1 MSKKVLSVILAI
13 SMVLTMC
20 VGTFSVSAAGGGA
33 VTISGGDADNLVK
46 VTDKEFTVPVNI
58 SGNTEGFSTYLI
70 KLIYDED
77 YITPVVDPDYANDP
91 VNNSDKSDL
100 GLVQGDLG
108 NISYSNPTFVDKDG
122 TKMVQVNTASARNIK
137 GDGMLFGYKFV
148 VKDSVNTSVATEV
161 QIVVEKLKYAGAGSQ
176 TPDREVAAIKNA
188 TVVINPNVTLTLSDL
203 TTTYNGQ
210 AQGVTVN
217 APAGISYEVKYTGL
231 TTQPTNAGTYPVT
244 ATVTQKGFTG
254 TVNGTFTINKEQIK
268 VTADDK
274 AMKLGDTAP
283 EFTYTKTSGTLY
295 GSDAIT
301 GKVSCSYSNK
311 VGTYKI
317 TKGSLAVP
325 ANYELIFTEGTLT
338 ISDKTAQNVVVPD
351 LTAKTYGDAA
361 FSWACTPDAASGI
374 TNATYTSSNTDVAT
388 VDKTTGMVTVIG
400 AGTTDLTVSLPGN
413 ADYAAFTATKTLTV
427 NPVEITVTADA
438 KTKRVNTPDPELTY
452 TYTGTLVGEDKFT
465 GSLARTGNEEI
476 GEYSITQGTLALTK
490 NYNITFVP
498 AKFTIVDKTPQTIT
512 VADFGAKTYGDA
524 AFDVVVTPD
533 AASGLSAFS
542 YASSDERVATVSDD
556 GKITIVG
563 AGTVTITVAEA
574 GNEDYAPA
582 SVEKTLTI
590 DPKALNIGVEEKTIT
605 YGDELGDFV
614 ITYEGFIEGES
625 EEDLLTPVD
634 EKISGVPSKVNAGT
648 YTIKASGATSD
659 NYAIN
664 FVESKLIVNQK
675 NVKISTLGVYDKVY
689 DGNNKATLN
698 LTKLGFEGGDGFI
711 DGDDVVINLVGAM
724 GALFAD
730 AEVGADKTVTIS
742 GFTAETVTFT
752 GEDAKNYAIAF
763 DENGYTT
770 SATIFAEGAATAE
783 DAAAQIGDYIPVGKD
798 DKVLV
803 LPDVLA
809 GYSVSIKSSSRPDII
824 DLEGNITRTN
834 EVVEVKLV
842 LFVQP
847 EGGDGTTGVEVPV
860 TVFVGIG
867 NNKTVSTK
875 IFGGDYGTL
884 EGDIGEQP
892 VGKEVTVI
900 AVPKSGYKITM
911 WYVNGNAI
919 GGEGELSY
927 TFVMEDDVEI
937 GVRFEKI
944 TGGASSDGSGGNPSG
959 TTVNTPKAS
968 VSSNSTVFKGTKIK
982 LSTTTSGAK
991 IYYTTDGTTPS
1002 ASNGEVYTNDG
1013 IRIAGDTTIKAIAI
1027 KDSKKSNVLTV
1038 NYKMKTAKAE
1048 FKSNADKI
1056 RYMESATDKLFAPDR
1071 AATRYEVL
1079 KALDEVMNIEDAKI
1093 ENGFS
1098 DVTKEYEALVNK
1110 FAATSIIDGYPNK
1123 TFNGTGS
1130 ITRAEFVKMLAAAL
1144 DLDMSGTAKHG
1155 FKDVQAGHWAEKY
1168 IAAFAKLG
1176 YIVGDP
1182 DGSFRPDDNVTRA
1195 EVVTVMNRILKITAT
1210 PDATQAYT
1218 DLPKEH
1224 WAYGYIMAAAKDKE

>member
-20 VGTFSVSAAGGGA
+20 VGTFSVSAAGAGA

-46 VTDKEFTVPVNI
+46 VTGKEFMVPVSI

-70 KLIYDED
+70 KLIYDKN
-77 YITPVVDPDYANDP
+77 YVTPVIDPDYASDP
-91 VNNSDKSDL
+91 ANNADKSDL

-108 NISYSNPTFVDKDG
+108 NVSYSNPTFGAD
-122 TKMVQVNTASARNIK
+122 TISVNTASARNIK
-137 GDGMLFGYKFV
+137 GDGMLFGYKFIV
-148 VKDSVNTSVATEV
+148 NDSVNTSVSTDIR
-161 QIVVEKLKYAGAGSQ
+161 IVVEKLKYSGSGAQ
-176 TPDREVAAIKNA
+176 TPDREIAAIKNA
-188 TVVINPNVTLTLSDL
+188 SVIINPNVTLTLSDL

-217 APAGISYEVKYTGL
+217 APAGISYEVKYNGS
-231 TTQPTNAGTYPVT
+231 TTKPTNAGTYPVT

-254 TVNGTFTINKEQIK
+254 TVSGSFKIEKEQIK
-268 VTADDK
+268 VKADDK
-274 AMKLGDTAP
+274 SMKIGDAAP
-283 EFTYTKTSGTLY
+283 DFTYTKTGGTLY
-295 GSDAIT
+295 GSDAIA
-301 GKVSCSYSNK
+301 GKVSCNYSNK

-317 TKGSLAVP
+317 TKGTLAVP

-338 ISDKTAQNVVVPD
+338 VSDKIAQNVVVPE
-351 LTAKTYGDAA
+351 LPAKTYGDAA
-361 FSWACTPDAASGI
+361 FSWASTLDAASGI
-374 TNATYTSSNTDVAT
+374 TDVTYTSSNKDVAT
-388 VDKTTGMVTVIG
+388 IDEKTGMVTVVG
-400 AGTTDLTVSLPGN
+400 AGTTDLTVSVPGN
-413 ADYAAFTATKTLTV
+413 ADYAAFTATKKLTV
-427 NPVEITVTADA
+427 NQVEITVTADD
-438 KTKRVNTPDPELTY
+438 KTKRIGKPDPELTY

-465 GSLARTGNEEI
+465 GALARTGEEEV
-476 GEYSITQGTLALTK
+476 GEYTITQGTLALNK
-490 NYNITFVP
+490 NYKITFVP
-498 AKFTIVDKTPQTIT
+498 GKFTIVEKEPQTIT
-512 VADFGAKTYGDA
+512 VADFGKKTYGDA
-524 AFDVVVTPD
+524 PFDVAVTPD
-533 AASGLSAFS
+533 AASGLTAFS
-542 YASSDERVATVSDD
+542 YASSDERVATVSDE

-574 GNEDYAPA
+574 GNEEYAPV
-582 SVEKTLTI
+582 SVDKTLTI
-590 DPKALNIGVEEKTIT
+590 DPKALTIGVEEKTIT

-614 ITYEGFIEGES
+614 VTYDGFIAGES
-625 EEDLLTPVD
+625 EADLLTPVD
-634 EKISGVPSKVNAGT
+634 SKISGVPDKLNAGT
-648 YTIKASGATSD
+648 YTIKATGATSD
-659 NYAIN
+659 NYAIT
-664 FVESKLIVNQK
+664 FAESKLIVNK
-675 NVKISTLGVYDKVY
+675 KDVKISTLGVFDKVY
-689 DGNNKATLN
+689 DGTNKATLN
-698 LTKLGFEGGDGFI
+698 LSKLAFEGDNGFI
-711 DGDDVVINLVGAM
+711 DGDDVVINLADEVS
-724 GALFAD
+724 ALFAD
-730 AEVGADKTVTIS
+730 AEAGADKAVTIS
-742 GFTAETVTFT
+742 GFNADTVTFT
-752 GEDAKNYAIAF
+752 GEDAKNYNVVF
-763 DENGYTT
+763 DENGYATT
-770 SATIFAEGAATAE
+770 ATIFAEGAATVE

-798 DKVLV
+798 DKVLTLPEV
-803 LPDVLA
+803 LP
-809 GYSVSIKSSSRPDII
+809 GYEVTIKSSNRPDII

-834 EVVEVKLV
+834 EVVEVQLV

-847 EGGDGTTGVEVPV
+847 EGGDGTTGVDVPV
-860 TVFVGIG
+860 TVYVGIG
-867 NNKTVSTK
+867 NNKMVSTK
-875 IFGGDYGTL
+875 IYGGNYGTL
-884 EGDIGEQP
+884 EGDIGQQP
-892 VGKEVTVI
+892 VGKELTVI

-919 GGEGELSY
+919 GKASELSY
-927 TFVMEDDVEI
+927 TFVLEDDVEI

-944 TGGASSDGSGGNPSG
+944 TGGADSDSSGGNSG
-959 TTVNTPKAS
+959 NTSVKTPTAS

-982 LSTTTSGAK
+982 LSTATSGAK
-991 IYYTTDGTTPS
+991 IYYTTDGSAPT

-1013 IRIAGDTTIKAIAI
+1013 IRITGDTTIKAIAI

-1056 RYMESATDKLFAPDR
+1056 RYMESVSDKLFAPDR

-1079 KALDEVMNIEDAKI
+1079 KALDEVMTIEDAKI

-1144 DLDMSGTAKHG
+1144 NLDMSGTAKHD
-1155 FKDVQAGHWAEKY
+1155 FKDVQSGHWAEKY

-1195 EVVTVMNRILKITAT
+1195 EVVTVLNRILKVEAT
-1210 PDATQAYT
+1210 PTATQAYT

-1224 WAYGYIMAAAKDKE
+1224 WAFGYIMAVAKDKE